1 VESGLALAEEAF
13 EALEGRWRAVDP
25 AVAVIEALVAL
36 EDWPAL
42 AKFLP
47 RAKEITGASP
57 ELRFACVRAEGQVA
71 AAEGRRDEAVAKL
84 REAREGFEGLEDVF
98 EAARTREVLAGVV
111 EDAAE
116 RRLLL
121 EQARGTYGE
130 LGAKPH
136 LGRLTAA
143 VEEADRP
150 AAEQVE

>member
-1 VESGLALAEEAF
+1 
-13 EALEGRWRAVDP
+13 
-25 AVAVIEALVAL
+25 
-36 EDWPAL
+36 
-42 AKFLP
+42 
-47 RAKEITGASP
+47 
-57 ELRFACVRAEGQVA
+57 
-71 AAEGRRDEAVAKL
+71 
-84 REAREGFEGLEDVF
+84 
-98 EAARTREVLAGVV
+98 LAGVV